1 MQFFASPLVSAT
13 VALLLVS
20 MSPSI
25 NVANAAII
33 TQTKLVEDMPT
44 RATVVMSIAETNLSQ
59 FAPQMISEDIMSIMG
74 ESRVEINDMD
84 EPESAAMLTAVSV
97 DLFTDDKLAL

>member
-1 MQFFASPLVSAT
+1 MQLFASSLVSAT

-20 MSPSI
+20 MSPSR

-59 FAPQMISEDIMSIMG
+59 FVPQMIEDIMSMG

-97 DLFTDDKLAL
+97 DLFTDDKLVL

>member
-1 MQFFASPLVSAT
+1 MQLFASSLVSAT

-20 MSPSI
+20 MSPPN
-25 NVANAAII
+25 NVANAAMI
-33 TQTKLVEDMPT
+33 TQTKLVDDMPT
-44 RATVVMSIAETNLSQ
+44 RATVVMSIAEANLSQ
-59 FAPQMISEDIMSIMG
+59 FVPQMIEDIMSMG